1 MTYSCNINSF
11 SWFCSH
17 FLQLLSKL
25 PGRLVSMGY
34 SVAIAN
40 VWERLQEKMEKYD
53 NIVDTECV
61 NFEDLNQLT
70 FTCSKSTIEILE
82 KV

>member
-1 MTYSCNINSF
+1 MS
-11 SWFCSH
+11 
-17 FLQLLSKL
+17 
-25 PGRLVSMGY
+25 RGY

-53 NIVDTECV
+53 NIVDTEFV

-70 FTCSKSTIEILE
+70 FTCSKSTIETLE
-82 KV
+82 KGVKYVQG